1 MDGSLLPNLFAV
13 TGVVVRQTHTTT
25 HTTTALGGD
34 SAVGGGIGDGLGGGG
49 RPAGVGFKFQPPP
62 SPVVAVS
69 FDLFG
74 TLVRVDRSGDPGRA
88 VADELAARDVRVPA
102 DWEQA
107 YREPHIDAPAGAE
120 VPLPAHVAAALRSRG
135 VEASG
140 NAARRAVVAA
150 FDPEVERCEGAERAV
165 AAARER
171 GPVGIMS
178 NTSVP
183 ELARR
188 CLIRADLGDAFDVV
202 VTSIGCGWR
211 KPDAR
216 AFDAVANRLGVSTA
230 DLVHVGDDPDTDGG
244 VAAAGGRFVDV
255 GETPLPSLSAWLE
268 AYDAGRLPPDDGDGG
283 ERGNGTDW
291 NDGRTGRRNGDGGV
305 EP

>member
-1 MDGSLLPNLFAV
+1 
-13 TGVVVRQTHTTT
+13 
-25 HTTTALGGD
+25 
-34 SAVGGGIGDGLGGGG
+34 
-49 RPAGVGFKFQPPP
+49 
-62 SPVVAVS
+62 VAVS

-74 TLVRVDRSGDPGRA
+74 TLVHVDRSEDPGSA

-107 YREPHIDAPAGAE
+107 YRESHIDAPAGAE

-150 FDPEVERCEGAERAV
+150 FDPDVERCEGAERAV
-165 AAARER
+165 AAAREH
-171 GPVGIMS
+171 GPVGVLS

-216 AFDAVANRLGVSTA
+216 AFDAVTNRLGVSMA

-255 GETPLPSLSAWLE
+255 GETPLASFPAWL
-268 AYDAGRLPPDDGDGG
+268 DAHGAARPPIADGDGG
-283 ERGNGTDW
+283 GSGAGTDGG
-291 NDGRTGRRNGDGGV
+291 DGTDGDDGDRGDGGG
-305 EP
+305 P